1 VREAGVPMFLVAGEC
16 GAGGRGDVLGGRVNL
31 VLEGVATFL
40 ARESGAGVPAHGF
53 RSLSS

>member
-1 VREAGVPMFLVAGEC
+1 VREAGVLIFLGAGEC